1 MTDYESY
8 QPTTYPWSIVVSAV
22 SSVCIFISFASPY
35 WLANDQRLE
44 QPEFLNLGLWQACFR
59 NYRDYRYFYDR
70 IYDGCYWTLSEEM
83 HVIDDQI
90 RKPFFVAVQTLFT
103 FCFVLT
109 LIGAALTGVLV
120 CCPGED
126 VEKGLLKL
134 LAVDQTVAGVFGLVA
149 VLVFAALGDS
159 RDWMPHWDN
168 NFLSW
173 AFALAAAGVVLQLLA
188 AVLYWVEYRIT
199 KRAEQ
204 YRNTHGMFPM
214 ETKT

>member
-90 RKPFFVAVQTLFT
+90 RKR
-103 FCFVLT
+103 
-109 LIGAALTGVLV
+109 VLV